1 VHFSD
6 LSGDLMDAD
15 DVNSKTL
22 PGGQGLAGKLQQDA
36 FECDSQRMSFGA
48 RDLLP
53 RICILSQV
61 AGSDG
66 GSDGEITVK

>member
-6 LSGDLMDAD
+6 LSGDLMNAN

-36 FECDSQRMSFGA
+36 FECESQEDVLWIG
-48 RDLLP
+48 
-53 RICILSQV
+53 ICFLESV
-61 AGSDG
+61 FYRRWRVPMADRTLKSR
-66 GSDGEITVK
+66 